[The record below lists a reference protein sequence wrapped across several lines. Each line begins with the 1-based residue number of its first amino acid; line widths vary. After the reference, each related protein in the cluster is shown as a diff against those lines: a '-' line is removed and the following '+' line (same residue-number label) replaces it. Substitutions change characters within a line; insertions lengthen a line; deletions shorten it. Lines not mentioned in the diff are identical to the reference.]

1 MWAVRELNL
10 KYRGNWRVGRLSEI
24 LESLTREVGEKI
36 FWDGVWLRDIE
47 GKEGLNSILG
57 YLCCDDR
64 TAICLP

>member
-36 FWDGVWLRDIE
+36 FWDGVWLRDI
-47 GKEGLNSILG
+47 
-57 YLCCDDR
+57 
-64 TAICLP
+64 